1 MGLAQRLASCP
12 AILMEG
18 ALSERLKREYCLTFD
33 GRVALAGLVT
43 TEVGRDALAALW
55 REYIDI
61 ARIYRLPFLATTPTR
76 RANRERVAASRY
88 DESILAENA
97 AFLCSLRDQSRH
109 EMYAGGL
116 MGCKGDAYTG
126 EGALSAGEARSFH
139 AWQAGRLARAG
150 LDFLYAGIMPTLP
163 EALGMAQAM
172 GDTGLPYLIS
182 FTLRPDGRLIDGTRL
197 CDAIEQIDAAADPR
211 PLCYLTNC
219 IHPDRLY
226 EALCQPFN
234 RTAAVKERFWGI
246 QANGSP
252 LSFDEL
258 DGCAELQC
266 SEPDRWAASML
277 RLRDEMGLKLFGGC
291 CGTDARHLA
300 AIAQRIAKQP

>member
-1 MGLAQRLASCP
+1 MGLAQRLAAYP

-18 ALSERLKREYCLTFD
+18 ALSERLKREYHLTFD
-33 GRVALAGLVT
+33 GQVALAGLVT
-43 TEVGRDALAALW
+43 TETGRDALAALW

-61 ARIYRLPFLATTPTR
+61 ARIYRLPFLATMPTR

-97 AFLCSLRDQSRH
+97 AFLCSLCDQSRH

-139 AWQAGRLARAG
+139 AWQAERLVRAG

-219 IHPDRLY
+219 VHPDRLY

-234 RTAAVKERFWGI
+234 RTPAVKERFWGI

-258 DGCAELQC
+258 DGCAELQF

-277 RLRDEMGLKLFGGC
+277 RLRNEMGLKLFGGC

-300 AIAQRIAKQP
+300 AIARRIAKQP